1 MWTSRIGIAVAL
13 LTFAACVP
21 PAVPPPGMMSDGEYV
36 DREASFRLR
45 IPRGWGDALR
55 SGDAR
60 EKLRV
65 RSSDGKAVVSVSVV
79 SLGSSRCRIAIE
91 EWLPKA
97 HAAAFTSTI
106 DRSVGISS
114 RERPTVT
121 GEIETLDGESSGT
134 MSGFC
139 DGDSAV
145 IAVGLAKGGLTSTRR
160 VEMTSLISSFGPLAR
175 VEPTPAPV
183 AVKTPVRKKKPPV
196 RPTRRPSTVRTAPP
210 EPEATP
216 VASKPTSPP
225 KPTEAPKPTAPPQP
239 TEAPEA
245 EDDEILPER

>member
-1 MWTSRIGIAVAL
+1 MSTSRIGIAVAL
-13 LTFAACVP
+13 LAFAACVP
-21 PAVPPPGMMSDGEYV
+21 PAVPPPGMAPDGEYV
-36 DREASFRLR
+36 DRDASFRLR
-45 IPRGWGDALR
+45 IPRGWGDALG

-79 SLGSSRCRIAIE
+79 SIASSRCRVAIE

-114 RERPTVT
+114 RERPSVT

-134 MSGFC
+134 MSAFC

-145 IAVGLAKGGLTSTRR
+145 IAVGLAKGAPTSARHA
-160 VEMTSLISSFGPLAR
+160 EMASLVSSFGPLVRA
-175 VEPTPAPV
+175 EPTPAPA
-183 AVKTPVRKKKPPV
+183 AVKTPARKKKPPV
-196 RPTRRPSTVRTAPP
+196 RPTRRPSTVRTSPP

-216 VASKPTSPP
+216 VSPKATQP
-225 KPTEAPKPTAPPQP
+225 PKPTAPPEP
-239 TEAPEA
+239 TEAPPEPA
-245 EDDEILPER
+245 DDEILPER